1 MQAAKVGMTISLY
14 AVRRPSGVGLNDAQ
28 ADFFP
33 VIRSCMILRF
43 RSRSTQLIFS
53 DTDEL
58 SNGSYL
64 YGGRQSR
71 HSL

>member
-1 MQAAKVGMTISLY
+1 MQGAKVGMTISLY
-14 AVRRPSGVGLNDAQ
+14 ALRRCSGTGVNDAQ

-33 VIRSCMILRF
+33 MV
-43 RSRSTQLIFS
+43 RSRLVLRNRPAQLMFS